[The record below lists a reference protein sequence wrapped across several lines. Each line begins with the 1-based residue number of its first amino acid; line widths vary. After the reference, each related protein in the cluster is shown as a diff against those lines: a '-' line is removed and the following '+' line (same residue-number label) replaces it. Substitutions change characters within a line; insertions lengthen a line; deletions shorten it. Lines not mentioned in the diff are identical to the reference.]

1 MRELADL
8 NSVLRTVSENSVNQY
23 SVQQDLGLIVE
34 IIKQLRTD
42 SDQRETTEL
51 SETPEIFSIT

>member
-34 IIKQLRTD
+34 IIKT
-42 SDQRETTEL
+42 
-51 SETPEIFSIT
+51 IKN